1 MTIINKRSRSGV
13 IGLSDDAIRYEI
25 CHHENRSIAV
35 LILPSHP
42 DANGSMY
49 DKVVE
54 QVFMECNANKYTA
67 MRISFVGAKGA
78 ANQYDRYIA
87 QAAIALEELKNEI
100 SYGTTNMSVQY
111 WIVGYSFGALIATNL
126 LLRRPEI
133 SGFVSIAP
141 ALPFFD
147 YVSWLTPCPTKGMV
161 IYATRD
167 EYVPMEKSEEYI
179 SLLKTR
185 RMTITSCPIFG
196 VGHLFQKKQ
205 MQVARECVNFI
216 RENEFA
222 SNDYQNVLNSS
233 SILSTEDS
241 D

>member
-1 MTIINKRSRSGV
+1 MTIINKRSRLGV
-13 IGLSDDAIRYEI
+13 IGLAENAIKYEI
-25 CHHENRSIAV
+25 CYHENRPIAV
-35 LILPSHP
+35 LILPAHP
-42 DANGSMY
+42 DAKGSMH

-54 QVFMECNANKYTA
+54 QVFMECNLNKITA
-67 MRISFVGAKGA
+67 MRISFLGGKTTSS
-78 ANQYDRYIA
+78 NQYDRYIA

-100 SYGTTNMSVQY
+100 SYGPTNISVQY
-111 WIVGYSFGALIATNL
+111 WVVGYSFGSLIATNL

-167 EYVPMEKSEEYI
+167 EYVPIEKTEEYI
-179 SLLKTR
+179 TLLRNR

-205 MQVARECVNFI
+205 TQVAKECVEFI
-216 RENEFA
+216 KENEFT
-222 SNDYQNVLNSS
+222 Q
-233 SILSTEDS
+233 SILTDASPEGDEA
-241 D
+241 

>member
-1 MTIINKRSRSGV
+1 MTVINKKSKVGV
-13 IGLSDDAIRYEI
+13 IGLADSAIKYEI
-25 CHHENRSIAV
+25 CYHENRAIAV
-35 LILPSHP
+35 LILPAHP
-42 DANGSMY
+42 DAKGSMH

-54 QVFMECNANKYTA
+54 QVFMECNLNKITA
-67 MRISFVGAKGA
+67 MRISFVSSKTAS
-78 ANQYDRYIA
+78 NQYDRYIA

-100 SYGTTNMSVQY
+100 SYGPTNISVQY
-111 WIVGYSFGALIATNL
+111 WVVGYSFGSLIATNL

-167 EYVPMEKSEEYI
+167 EYVPLEKTEEYI
-179 SLLKTR
+179 ALLRSR
-185 RMTITSCPIFG
+185 RMTITPSPIFG

-205 MQVARECVNFI
+205 GQVAKECIEFI
-216 RENEFA
+216 KENEFT
-222 SNDYQNVLNSS
+222 Q
-233 SILSTEDS
+233 SILTDATPESEEI
-241 D
+241 